1 MMTSCDAIFAI
12 PSWLITLCEIR
23 RSERANLLVIEG
35 TCAAVCDAHHTG
47 RIGQPNCF
55 VRGRKLPKE
64 IFGPTSARPLPVK
77 AQACDRTR
85 SLNSSNHPAPDCRRP
100 GGGLAAAPSGKKLV
114 CKQTYRFM

>member
-1 MMTSCDAIFAI
+1 MITSCVAIFAI
-12 PSWLITLCEIR
+12 PSWLITLCELR

-64 IFGPTSARPLPVK
+64 IFWPAPPPPGAVWAPGGAPP
-77 AQACDRTR
+77 R
-85 SLNSSNHPAPDCRRP
+85 SLNSPTPPRPLPPAGPP
-100 GGGLAAAPSGKKLV
+100 AAAPSG
-114 CKQTYRFM
+114 